1 MGHSAV
7 MYMKMALPFAVLSII
22 LTGCATVQ
30 PDRDGIARVGIGQT
44 AYVGGPRVTP
54 LALMEDS
61 RCPMNAR
68 CVWAG
73 QVRLTVRIDTGSGYQ
88 TREITSNKPV
98 PVADGSLELVE
109 VTPNR
114 VAGEEPIKKIDYRF
128 GFKFSGGL

>member
-1 MGHSAV
+1 MKRKTVFSLALFLAPLMGCTT
-7 MYMKMALPFAVLSII
+7 I
-22 LTGCATVQ
+22 Q
-30 PDRDGIARVGIGQT
+30 PDRDGIARAGIGQT

-54 LALMEDS
+54 LAVMEDS

-73 QVRLTVRIDTGSGYQ
+73 QVRLTVRIDTGSGYV

-109 VTPNR
+109 VTPNQ
-114 VAGEEPIKKIDYRF
+114 VAGGDPIRRIDYRF
-128 GFKFSGGL
+128 GFKFSGGS

>member
-1 MGHSAV
+1 MMAKFLIPCALV
-7 MYMKMALPFAVLSII
+7 VTALP
-22 LTGCATVQ
+22 GCATIQ
-30 PDRDGIARVGIGQT
+30 PDAAGIARAGIGET
-44 AYVGGPRVTP
+44 AYVNGPRVTP

-73 QVRLTVRIDTGSGYQ
+73 QVRLTVRIDTGSGYV

-109 VTPNR
+109 VTPNP
-114 VAGEEPIKKIDYRF
+114 VAGGEPIRRIDYRF